1 MRRARRSRC
10 IGRRSCWATTTRG
23 VRATGS
29 AEIRCTP
36 WASACEAGL
45 VYVKKAPW
53 TDAFLDEVCHFPR
66 ATHDDQV
73 IAAAGAFNELVV
85 TVGEVYTVPLNLGG

>member
-1 MRRARRSRC
+1 MHRAQKLL
-10 IGRRSCWATTTRG
+10 GYNYKG

-85 TVGEVYTVPLNLGG
+85 TVSEVYTVPLNLGG